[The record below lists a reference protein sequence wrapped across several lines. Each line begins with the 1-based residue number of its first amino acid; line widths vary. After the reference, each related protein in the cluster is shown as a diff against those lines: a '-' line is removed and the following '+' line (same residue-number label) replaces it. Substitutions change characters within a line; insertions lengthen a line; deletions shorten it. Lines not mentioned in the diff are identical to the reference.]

1 MNIERLLN
9 LFADAQ
15 NFPDQEL
22 KGSTVK
28 MINLEFDQHA
38 TSDSGEIYKD
48 EWLGFSS

>member
-15 NFPDQEL
+15 NFTDQEL

-48 EWLGFSS
+48 E